1 MSPKKSVYYPRV
13 RLGWTLLLIVLL
25 TSSCATISTQE
36 ESLADYYWEVQ
47 QLRLRA
53 GKASGDVEALRDLGI
68 IYLRTGYYQ
77 EANDV
82 FTQAIELDRADP
94 KLWFYMG
101 LSSEMLGDEQGALAV
116 YSQAPTL
123 SNVSIYSKAMKGRME
138 WLQGK
143 TLQYASTTQR
153 SQNELLSSGALAD
166 DILIVLPFEC
176 EGRGVEFTDLGKGI
190 SQLIGHNL
198 EQLQGVDLVNYTLV
212 TEARRQ
218 FQELDNSDEVDESAW
233 IAGVLGAGKAV
244 EGTCEIDTDNRI
256 SVNIFL
262 EDIVAN
268 DLVAINAEDY
278 LQNMTALEK
287 TIMDRL
293 IEGLRVWIPNP
304 DRRTPLNG
312 VNLETMLAFSDG
324 LTSED
329 EGDYAQSI
337 EYYNRALSLSPR
349 FVLAEVR
356 LDAVNNKILA
366 RGTSPDDLKNLL
378 VYIESLEPTQ
388 GLLNA
393 RLGQTGQAMSSGYV
407 PGEDARRLPPGNVGE
422 LPAPPSPAGN

>member
-1 MSPKKSVYYPRV
+1 MSPKKSVCYPHIK
-13 RLGWTLLLIVLL
+13 LGWTLLIIVLL
-25 TSSCATISTQE
+25 ATSCTTLSNQQE
-36 ESLADYYWEVQ
+36 SMSDYYWEVQ

-53 GKASGDVEALRDLGI
+53 GKASGDVEALRELGV

-77 EANDV
+77 EAHDV
-82 FTQAIELDRADP
+82 FTAAVELERADP

-101 LSSEMLGDEQGALAV
+101 LSSEMLGNEQEALAV

-143 TLQYASTTQR
+143 TLQQPSAPLGQNGILASG
-153 SQNELLSSGALAD
+153 SLND
-166 DILIVLPFEC
+166 DVLIVLPFEC
-176 EGRGVEFTDLGKGI
+176 EGQGVEFTDLGKGI

-198 EQLQGVDLVNYTLV
+198 DQLQGVDLVNYTLV
-212 TEARRQ
+212 NEARQQYR
-218 FQELDNSDEVDESAW
+218 ELDNRDDIDESAW
-233 IAGVLGAGKAV
+233 IAGLLGAGKVV
-244 EGTCEIDTDNRI
+244 EGTCEIDTNNRI
-256 SVNIFL
+256 SIDIFL
-262 EDIVAN
+262 EDIVEN
-268 DLVAINAEDY
+268 DLVAINAEDF
-278 LQNMTALEK
+278 LQNMPELER

-304 DRRTPLNG
+304 ERRTPLNG

-324 LTSED
+324 LSSED
-329 EGDYAQSI
+329 QGDYDQSI
-337 EYYNRALSLSPR
+337 EYYNQALSLSPR

-378 VYIESLEPTQ
+378 VYIESLVPTP
-388 GLLNA
+388 GLLNT
-393 RLGQTGQAMSSGYV
+393 RLSQTGQAMSSGYI
-407 PGEDARRLPPGNVGE
+407 PGEDARKLPPGNVGE